1 MVMANA
7 EIRTAVSQSVWRI
20 LFQIRISFIPSS
32 IQSNNYTSWV
42 LLVPLGSIPEL
53 PAETCSEIKMSEGH
67 SISRKY
73 WFSTIKT
80 GTSVL
85 AYCNMETEGEF
96 SFKLLVI
103 TFASL
108 IELELIVWTKK
119 GRKEGEEDRRMFL
132 RSA

>member
-1 MVMANA
+1 M
-7 EIRTAVSQSVWRI
+7 
-20 LFQIRISFIPSS
+20 
-32 IQSNNYTSWV
+32 
-42 LLVPLGSIPEL
+42 PLGSIPEL

-96 SFKLLVI
+96 TSKLIVI
-103 TFASL
+103 TSVSL
-108 IELELIVWTKK
+108 SY
-119 GRKEGEEDRRMFL
+119 G
-132 RSA
+132 